1 MVSYFLLHAVFIPRN
16 IEDTAHLNP
25 SAAGINMIPRAT
37 SSVGGLILES
47 TALHLL
53 TDVATSE
60 VQPQVSRPYMSQ
72 HVLEEL
78 VPERLSVEGF
88 S

>member
-1 MVSYFLLHAVFIPRN
+1 
-16 IEDTAHLNP
+16 
-25 SAAGINMIPRAT
+25 MIPRAT

-47 TALHLL
+47 PALHLL

-72 HVLEEL
+72 NVLEEP